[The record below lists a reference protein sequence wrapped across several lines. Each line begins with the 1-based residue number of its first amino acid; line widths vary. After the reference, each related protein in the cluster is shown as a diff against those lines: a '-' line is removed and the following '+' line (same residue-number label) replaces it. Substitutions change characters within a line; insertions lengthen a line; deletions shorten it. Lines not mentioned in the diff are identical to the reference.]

1 MQLSP
6 LQRYNQSL
14 IKLAVLLYQVDGK
27 ITLSEQDYLEEVIA
41 GLTWQSPISITAFCN
56 EAIHQA
62 REAVDNDEAIEFIK
76 EMSDD
81 LNFDANHVVEVAMG
95 ITGVDGERNAK
106 EAEILH
112 YLTHK
117 ALAKELTHQ
126 EPVPEAG

>member
-27 ITLSEQDYLEEVIA
+27 ITLSEQDYLEGVISKMR
-41 GLTWQSPISITAFCN
+41 WQSPISITAFCN
-56 EAIHQA
+56 EAIHLA
-62 REAVDNDEAIEFIK
+62 REAVDNDEAVEFVRD
-76 EMSDD
+76 MAND

-95 ITGVDGERNAK
+95 ITGIDGERSER
-106 EAEILH
+106 EAEVLH

-117 ALAKELTHQ
+117 LLAKELTQQ
-126 EPVPEAG
+126 EPVPHAS